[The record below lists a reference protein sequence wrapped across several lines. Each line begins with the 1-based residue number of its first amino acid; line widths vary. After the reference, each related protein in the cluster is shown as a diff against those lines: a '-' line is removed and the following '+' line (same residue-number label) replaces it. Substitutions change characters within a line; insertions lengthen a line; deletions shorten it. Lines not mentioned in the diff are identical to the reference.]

1 LPLVLLLLLAGGQP
15 LAASAPAPHPLS
27 YSRLE
32 VTVGPAGVTVELRV
46 QARTLQEAASLRLDA
61 DGDELVS
68 RKEIEARWPAVQEFL
83 AGGLSVR
90 WKGAPARLP
99 FEKPAFEDLPDFLA
113 LGGPDSPFFGWLIAR
128 AEVPVANP
136 PQRIQVA
143 FHLFFD
149 QGNPD
154 HRVYLT
160 VTGLTREPERILL
173 DSGTPAA
180 AFPLPESRKSAAG
193 GGLAATLG
201 IYLQLGWEHV
211 LDGLDHL
218 GFVAGLLLGV
228 GSLRMLLLAV
238 TAFTLAHSIT
248 LAVSALGIFALEP
261 RLVEPGIALSVLLVV
276 WLHLLQGPGR
286 ARPARVAFPFGLL
299 HGFGFAGALGQ
310 VGLPPDARLP
320 ALLGF
325 NLGVEAGQ
333 LTFVLPLVLA
343 GALVTRRLPRAAVE
357 RLRLLAGVLLGAL
370 ALNLISGTLDNYWL
384 GDRLAFLPGALR
396 PLPVAL
402 LVLLGLAFWLRRRST
417 PGGSRLLPELFLSG
431 LVFAFFLAGRAWA
444 GFQVAG

>member
-1 LPLVLLLLLAGGQP
+1 LPLVLLLLLAGGRP
-15 LAASAPAPHPLS
+15 LSPAAPAPHPLS
-27 YSRLE
+27 YSRLD
-32 VTVGPAGVTVELRV
+32 VTVGTGRVTVELRV

-61 DGDELVS
+61 DGDGLVS
-68 RKEIEARWPAVQEFL
+68 RKEVEARWPAVRAFL
-83 AGGLSVR
+83 AEGLSVA
-90 WKGAPARLP
+90 WEGAPAGLP
-99 FEKPAFEDLPDFLA
+99 FEKPDFEDLPDFLA

-128 AEVPVANP
+128 AEVPAANP
-136 PQRIQVA
+136 PQEIRVA

-154 HRVYLT
+154 HRIYLT

-173 DSGTPAA
+173 DAGTPAA
-180 AFPLPESRKSAAG
+180 TFPLPESRAGAAG

-228 GSLRMLLLAV
+228 GSLRMLLVAV

-310 VGLPPDARLP
+310 VGLPPNARIP

-333 LTFVLPLVLA
+333 LTFVLPLVFA
-343 GALVTRRLPRAAVE
+343 GALVSRHLPKAAAE

-370 ALNLISGTLDNYWL
+370 GLQLTTRTLNAYWL
-384 GDRLAFLPGALR
+384 GDRLAFLPAALR

-402 LVLLGLAFWLRRRST
+402 LLLLALGLWLRRRST
-417 PGGSRLLPELFLSG
+417 PRGSRLLPEVILSG
-431 LVFAFFLAGRAWA
+431 LVFAFFLAGRAWT
-444 GFQVAG
+444 G

>member
-1 LPLVLLLLLAGGQP
+1 MPLVLLLLLAGGRP
-15 LAASAPAPHPLS
+15 LPAPVPAPHPLS

-32 VTVGPAGVTVELRV
+32 VNVGSRSVTVELRV
-46 QARTLQEAASLRLDA
+46 QARTLEEAGNLQLDA

-68 RKEIEARWPAVQEFL
+68 RAEVEARWPAVRAYL
-83 AGGLSVR
+83 AARLSVAWR
-90 WKGAPARLP
+90 GAPARLP
-99 FEKPAFEDLPDFLA
+99 FETPAFEDLPDFLPM
-113 LGGPDSPFFGWLIAR
+113 GGADSPFFGWLIAR
-128 AEVPVANP
+128 ARVPVTWK
-136 PQRIQVA
+136 PQEIQVA
-143 FHLFFD
+143 FRLFFD

-154 HRVYLT
+154 HRIYLT

-173 DSGTPAA
+173 DAGTPAIG
-180 AFPLPESRKSAAG
+180 FPLSSGPPGASGK
-193 GGLAATLG
+193 GLAGTLWV
-201 IYLQLGWEHV
+201 YLQLGWEHV

-228 GSLRMLLLAV
+228 GSLRMLLVAV
-238 TAFTLAHSIT
+238 TAFTMAHSIT

-310 VGLPPDARLP
+310 AGLPPDARLP

-333 LTFVLPLVLA
+333 LTFVLPLVFA
-343 GALVTRRLPRAAVE
+343 GALVSRRFPRAAAE
-357 RLRLLAGVLLGAL
+357 RVRLLAGVLLGAL
-370 ALNLISGTLDNYWL
+370 GLQLTARTLDAYWL
-384 GDRLAFLPGALR
+384 GDRLAFLPAALR
-396 PLPVAL
+396 PLPAAL
-402 LVLLGLAFWLRRRST
+402 LLLLGLGLWLRSRST
-417 PGGSRLLPELFLSG
+417 PRGSRLLPELFLSG

-444 GFQVAG
+444 GFQAAG